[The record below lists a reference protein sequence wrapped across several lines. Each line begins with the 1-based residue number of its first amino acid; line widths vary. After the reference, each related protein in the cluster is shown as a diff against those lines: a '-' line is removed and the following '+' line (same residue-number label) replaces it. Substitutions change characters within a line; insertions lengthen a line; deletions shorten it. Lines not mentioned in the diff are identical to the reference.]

1 MVVKNTKM
9 RTFSLKLV
17 YAICCFPY
25 DTKNVP
31 IISNGTKN
39 KQEIFKSIVG
49 EMKRNER
56 ENFGYSV
63 SYLIMEV
70 YIFR

>member
-1 MVVKNTKM
+1 MQ
-9 RTFSLKLV
+9 TFSLKLV
-17 YAICCFPY
+17 YAFCCFPY
-25 DTKNVP
+25 DTKMFLL
-31 IISNGTKN
+31 NGTKN
-39 KQEIFKSIVG
+39 KQEIGKSMVG

-63 SYLIMEV
+63 CYLIMEN